1 MFSPGIWKTCALRTC
16 WKSWCHRN
24 LSRPKKRGM
33 HFHHKK
39 NDIQGCTREQYS
51 NQWRILEPTCTNG
64 ADLVSGILGH
74 DGKWRCSRYRQ
85 FVVLLSASVGRP
97 YKTLNDHGPFNLDAE
112 SPHEASRCNTLHSC
126 GWFNFGTYLIR
137 RLCHHPTVGFGI
149 QILLG
154 DDDRTAP
161 WFCCLRM
168 PCPEWMDVGSP
179 PNMEVWRR
187 FKAELG
193 SRNCWILLLDTG
205 RFSCSVTVFLVG
217 CYCWWCWWRWW

>member
-33 HFHHKK
+33 HFHHKY
-39 NDIQGCTREQYS
+39 DIQGCTREQYS
-51 NQWRILEPTCTNG
+51 NQWRIMEPTCTNG
-64 ADLVSGILGH
+64 VWCQGSWGMME
-74 DGKWRCSRYRQ
+74 WRCSRYRQ

-97 YKTLNDHGPFNLDAE
+97 YKTLNDHGPFKLDAE

-126 GWFNFGTYLIR
+126 GWLNFGTYLIR

-149 QILLG
+149 QILRG

-168 PCPEWMDVGSP
+168 LCPEWMDVGSP
-179 PNMEVWRR
+179 PNMEVSRR

-193 SRNCWILLLDTG
+193 SRNCWFCCWILG
-205 RFSCSVTVFLVG
+205 GFLV
-217 CYCWWCWWRWW
+217 RLRSF